1 MSLKKIKIV
10 KLKIIKN
17 LDGDVLKYLDKESK
31 YFKKFG
37 ETYFSEIL
45 YKKRKGWN
53 FHKKSQSLLAV
64 PFGKVRFTFADDI
77 KGKKKHITI
86 GKNNYQ
92 MIVLPP
98 GIWFSFTSLEKKSIV
113 INTLNYKHSVK
124 ETLKKALS
132 NKKTH

>member
-77 KGKKKHITI
+77 KGKRKHITI